1 MRKYSVVIFIILS
14 LISSLSLNANDG
26 SSNGALSSL
35 DWQKV
40 NLENL
45 IRGKIDKT
53 LSPIIKYSDYIVDVE
68 ILTTP
73 ARKPKFTPTED
84 SSTTEAVK
92 KESSGIDGVRI
103 NDVLPEK
110 LPEDYVVFSKLGLE
124 APLIEDF
131 NNFKKDEP
139 KKDNNAQK
147 AELPTFEQLWK
158 FNKSLD
164 IFNNL
169 EQVRIQIRLSK
180 DLQET
185 TRQTVSEVLN
195 GINFNFNDIKPE
207 IKVSYID
214 LSEKLEVAGVINQE
228 ILELMQKFEVVLAIL
243 IGSLILGVFAW
254 ILFNRWAKMSESK
267 QESEMAAEM
276 NGGVPHGQTEKE
288 DSKTALDMVDN
299 LGDEKLFVNGVERF
313 ETFLKNQ
320 KNEAILMIKKWINSG
335 TNEENLALRGIV
347 QLLNNDDLIVIFN
360 SLHQEERDKWKAL
373 LGSTLQDAE
382 LSIANKF
389 ISSEIIKDILVPS
402 EIDDIEAADL
412 LLKLSPEAAAN
423 FVKDDPELGKIILN
437 SMSDGFVANIFQNL
451 NESEIEMAVTS
462 SMTYQKDQVSDYMLD
477 FKGKLAQYQETEKM
491 LPFVNKLINLIKVT
505 KPHNENPLFKSLASN
520 VKSVKTITDV
530 ALSSFPGS
538 LIDRI
543 PADILKTILIQ
554 YPMQRKVELVLS
566 LSPEKKE
573 FFVDLFAP
581 VGSKASDVLD
591 LEIEKAQGDI
601 RVMREITD
609 SPEKAW
615 DDFVYF
621 VRNYIKNDNTNQSV
635 FENLVATWAQ
645 ALVDGSSP
653 EDAAGYANGEATQIN
668 NEIKR
673 AA

>member
-1 MRKYSVVIFIILS
+1 MKRFILIFLVLFSYVFS
-14 LISSLSLNANDG
+14 LDANEI
-26 SSNGALSSL
+26 SSNGALTSL

-45 IRGKIDKT
+45 IRAKIDKT
-53 LSPIIKYSDYIVDVE
+53 LSPIIKYTDYIVDVE

-92 KESSGIDGVRI
+92 KESAGIDGVRI
-103 NDVLPEK
+103 NDILPDK

-131 NNFKKDEP
+131 NNFKKEEP

-169 EQVRIQIRLSK
+169 EQVRIQIKLSEN
-180 DLQET
+180 LQEA
-185 TRQTVSEVLN
+185 TRQTVAEVLN
-195 GINFNFNDIKPE
+195 GINFNFNDVKPE

-214 LSEKLEVAGVINQE
+214 LSEKIQIAGVFNQE
-228 ILELMQKFEVVLAIL
+228 LLELMQKFEVVLAIL
-243 IGSLILGVFAW
+243 IGSLVIGIFAW
-254 ILFNRWAKMSESK
+254 ILFNRWAKMSETK

-276 NGGVPHGQTEKE
+276 NGGNPQAPLDRE
-288 DSKTALDMVDN
+288 DSKNTMEMGEG
-299 LGDEKLFVNGVERF
+299 LGDEKLLVNGVERF

-320 KNEAILMIKKWINSG
+320 KNEAVLMIKKWINSG
-335 TNEENLALRGIV
+335 SNEENLALRGIV

-360 SLHQEERDKWKAL
+360 SLHQEERDKWKSL
-373 LGSTLQDAE
+373 LGKALKDSDIT
-382 LSIANKF
+382 IANKF

-402 EIDDIEAADL
+402 EIDDVEAADL
-412 LLKLSPEAAAN
+412 LLKLSPESAAS

-437 SMSDGFVANIFQNL
+437 SMSDQFVSKIFENM

-462 SMTYQKDQVSDYMLD
+462 SMSYQKDQVADYMLD

-491 LPFVNKLINLIKVT
+491 LPFVNKLINLIKVA
-505 KPHNENPLFKSLASN
+505 KPHSENPLFKSLASN
-520 VKSVKTITDV
+520 VKNVKTITDV
-530 ALSSFPGS
+530 ALASFPGS
-538 LIDRI
+538 LVDRL
-543 PADILKTILIQ
+543 PVDILKNLLIQ
-554 YPMQRKVELVLS
+554 YPMQKKVELVLS
-566 LSPEKKE
+566 LSAEKKE

-581 VGSKASDVLD
+581 IGSKAADVLG
-591 LEIEKAQGDI
+591 LEIEKLQGDI
-601 RVMREITD
+601 RIMREISD
-609 SPEKAW
+609 NPDQAW
-615 DDFVYF
+615 DDFVYY
-621 VRNYIKNDNTNQSV
+621 VRNYIKNDSINQNTY
-635 FENLVATWAQ
+635 ENLVALWAQ
-645 ALVDGSSP
+645 SLVDGHSP
-653 EDAAGYANGEATQIN
+653 ESAADFASGDSTQVMADL
-668 NEIKR
+668 KR